1 MVVIFYSLGYL
12 TPVQILWYV
21 ASVFCYISLFY
32 IKKGLILDDKKNYW
46 DNLFNIYL
54 KEIKLI
60 DLIDNDYIK
69 KIQNKNIFLFKED
82 IYKNQLSN
90 FLKNGRLPK
99 LTSIYFGAENVL
111 NELKCAQADAKK
123 ASNRLAFCISAI
135 HNLTDRDIKE

>member
-1 MVVIFYSLGYL
+1 MYIHFLYVESKEYKINYIVTIKNEQSILDNNLINTLLYNYIYL
-12 TPVQILWYV
+12 NNENNINNNIN
-21 ASVFCYISLFY
+21 YISLFY

-69 KIQNKNIFLFKED
+69 KIKNKNIFLFKED

-90 FLKNGRLPK
+90 FIIN
-99 LTSIYFGAENVL
+99 IYLE
-111 NELKCAQADAKK
+111 
-123 ASNRLAFCISAI
+123 
-135 HNLTDRDIKE
+135 

>member
-1 MVVIFYSLGYL
+1 MYIHFLYVESKEYKINYIVTIKNEQSILDNNLINTLLYNYIYL
-12 TPVQILWYV
+12 NNENNINNNIN
-21 ASVFCYISLFY
+21 YISLFY

-90 FLKNGRLPK
+90 FIIN
-99 LTSIYFGAENVL
+99 IYLE
-111 NELKCAQADAKK
+111 
-123 ASNRLAFCISAI
+123 
-135 HNLTDRDIKE
+135 

>member
-1 MVVIFYSLGYL
+1 MYIHFLYVESKEYKINYIVTIKNEQSILDNNLINTLLYNYIYL
-12 TPVQILWYV
+12 NNENNINNNIN
-21 ASVFCYISLFY
+21 YISLFY

-69 KIQNKNIFLFKED
+69 KIQNKNILLFKED

-90 FLKNGRLPK
+90 FIIN
-99 LTSIYFGAENVL
+99 IYLE
-111 NELKCAQADAKK
+111 
-123 ASNRLAFCISAI
+123 
-135 HNLTDRDIKE
+135 